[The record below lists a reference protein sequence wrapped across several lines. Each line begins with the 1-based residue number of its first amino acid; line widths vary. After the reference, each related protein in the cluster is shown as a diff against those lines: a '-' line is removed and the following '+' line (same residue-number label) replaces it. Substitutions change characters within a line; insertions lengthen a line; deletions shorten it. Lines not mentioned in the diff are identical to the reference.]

1 MRPPSDRPAV
11 DDHRR
16 HRGPRSAAPR
26 QLPHEALD
34 GLSQWCDSPAVPVRL
49 VYFRQ
54 PGGREPVRAFLDG
67 IDNKKELAQVLA
79 DLTLLRDEGPV
90 LPFPHSSSVVSF
102 PGLRELR
109 TRHGNAQ
116 FRVLYCV
123 DKGDVVLLHAF
134 VKRAS
139 SQARHEYELAAERA
153 GRLK

>member
-1 MRPPSDRPAV
+1 MPI
-11 DDHRR
+11 
-16 HRGPRSAAPR
+16 
-26 QLPHEALD
+26 
-34 GLSQWCDSPAVPVRL
+34 WL

-67 IDNKKELAQVLA
+67 IHNTKELAQVLA

-116 FRVLYCV
+116 FRVICCV

-139 SQARHEYELAAERA
+139 SQARREYELAAERA
-153 GRLK
+153 GSLK